1 MTTTDKLTI
10 RVIGVGGIGSC
21 LLENLCRVLNYGC
34 SMYAF
39 DEVSIGLIDGDQYE
53 EKNKPRQRFDERGN
67 KANVTVKRMEDKFP
81 DLYFKAFPLYINDDN
96 VKLFLEGADVIF
108 LCVDNHK
115 TRRLVCHHC
124 AEQENVVLIS
134 GGNDSGDEGSLG
146 QMGDVQVF
154 IRKDGENKTLPP
166 HEYHQEIEHPPEND
180 QHPDE
185 VEEREGCLEEQVSA
199 PQLLIS
205 NNFAA
210 TLMLNAFHGLVTGL
224 FDHPL
229 ADNLG
234 FRYDEVRFDLRGNK
248 VVTRSISNQETKK

>member
-1 MTTTDKLTI
+1 MTMMTDKLTV

-21 LLENLCRVLNYGC
+21 LLDNLCRVLNYGC

-39 DEVSIGLIDGDQYE
+39 EEVDIGLVDGDIYE
-53 EKNKPRQRFDERGN
+53 ENNKPRQRFEERGN
-67 KANVTVKRMEDKFP
+67 KSEVTVQRLADSFP
-81 DLYFKAFPLYINDDN
+81 NLDFQAFPLYINDQNINTVLD
-96 VKLFLEGADVIF
+96 GADVVF

-115 TRRLVCHHC
+115 TRRMVCHYC
-124 AEQENVVLIS
+124 VERDNVVLIS
-134 GGNDSGDEGSLG
+134 GGNDSGEDGSLG

-166 HEYHQEIEHPPEND
+166 HEYHKEIENPPEDD

-185 VEEREGCLEEQVSA
+185 VEEREGCLEEQQSA

-210 TLMLNAFHGLVTGL
+210 TLMLNAFHGLVSGL

-229 ADNLG
+229 ADQVG
-234 FRYDEVRFDLRGNK
+234 FKYEEVQFDLRGSK
-248 VVTRSISNQETKK
+248 VVTRSIKKGE